1 MPVNGPDARIGLVSA
16 RWRVLSWHVA
26 ASDVFPGG
34 PFVSEVVGNRTS
46 LVAPGAASAFGNA
59 GVNGGLDTY

>member
-1 MPVNGPDARIGLVSA
+1 MPVNWPDARIGLVSGA
-16 RWRVLSWHVA
+16 AAGLVVA
-26 ASDVFPGG
+26 CGSLGCISRR

-59 GVNGGLDTY
+59 GVNGDLDTY